1 MQHYSTI
8 YIFSFFAPTWETHM
22 LINHNNNDPFFKLF
36 FSLVGKEEEE
46 EEDQGDG
53 H

>member
-1 MQHYSTI
+1 MV
-8 YIFSFFAPTWETHM
+8 
-22 LINHNNNDPFFKLF
+22 INHNDPFFKLF